1 MKKLLIATDCF
12 LPRWDG
18 VTRFLIEILPYL
30 KTKYEITIIAPEF
43 EGVFHQIEGANVIRL
58 PTMKMTFGDIQFS
71 WFHYHKIKHLVKE
84 QDLIF
89 TQTIG
94 PIGMSAIKAAKAYK
108 KPVIAFIHSI
118 DWELTTKSI
127 NKFKSFIHFGT
138 KYLAKKMYNKCN
150 LLIVPF
156 DEVGE
161 LLAKNGIK
169 TPSTTVHL
177 GTNMHRF
184 IPPENKEHAKELLD
198 IPKDSMVIGFH
209 GRFGREKDLVTLYRA
224 FRKLEKKFNNIKL
237 LLIGKG
243 VKSIEQMFTSERNI
257 ILPGTTN
264 NVVPYLQAMDIYVL
278 PSLTETTSLST
289 LEAMA
294 CGLPVVV
301 TPVGYV
307 KHYVIEKENGMF
319 FPFRNSLVL
328 AMKLE
333 MLLNNQKLREAIGRN
348 GRKTV
353 ELYFSWEKTA
363 QGIMKALD
371 GF

>member
-30 KTKYEITIIAPEF
+30 KAKYHITIIAPEF
-43 EGVFHQIEGANVIRL
+43 EGIFHQIEGVETIRL
-58 PTMKMTFGDIQFS
+58 PTMKMSFGDIQFS
-71 WFHYHKIKHLVKE
+71 WFHYRKIKHLVRE
-84 QDLIF
+84 HDIIF
-89 TQTIG
+89 SQTIG
-94 PIGMSAIKAAKAYK
+94 PIGISAIKAGKKHK

-127 NKFKSFIHFGT
+127 DKFKSIIHAGT
-138 KYLAKKMYNKCN
+138 KFLARRMYNKCN

-156 DEVGE
+156 DEVGD
-161 LLAKNGIK
+161 LLRKNGIK
-169 TPSTTVHL
+169 TPYTTVHL
-177 GTNMHRF
+177 GTNLQRF
-184 IPPENKEHAKELLD
+184 MPPENKEHAKELLD
-198 IPKDSMVIGFH
+198 LPKEAIIIGFH
-209 GRFGREKDLVTLYRA
+209 GRFGREKDLITLYRA
-224 FRKLEKKFNNIKL
+224 FRKLEKKYNKIKL

-243 VKSIEQMFTSERNI
+243 VKSIERMFTSERNI
-257 ILPGTTN
+257 ILPGSTN
-264 NVVPYLQAMDIYVL
+264 NVIPYLQAMDIYVL

-294 CGLPVVV
+294 CCLPVIV

-307 KHYVIEKENGMF
+307 KQYVKEKENGMF

-333 MLLNNQKLREAIGRN
+333 MLINNPKLREALGRN
-348 GRKTV
+348 GRRAV
-353 ELYFSWEKTA
+353 ERYFSWEKTA
-363 QGIMKALD
+363 NGIMKVLQQ
-371 GF
+371 F